1 MNKKYYYRI
10 KTTYTTEDQWTATIL
25 LCCKVKKRVVSEEV
39 KTALGGFET
48 QMAAEKGL
56 SQQLKS
62 FQESAAIAKAE
73 RAKIRL
79 ENRAKKIEHAM
90 VLIRISIFHKISQS
104 ARLLAQVTAPRP
116 KGRSF

>member
-90 VLIRISIFHKISQS
+90 VLIRISIYLS
-104 ARLLAQVTAPRP
+104 
-116 KGRSF
+116 